1 MLPSSYFIKKDGL
14 IMKKFIN
21 KNFLNSDLISQTFN
35 IKKENIIGMFVDE
48 SYFKIII
55 SKNIIKRR
63 LKNGYYTSN
72 SFKTYKSSFRT

>member
-1 MLPSSYFIKKDGL
+1 
-14 IMKKFIN
+14 MKKFVN
-21 KNFLNSDLISQTFN
+21 KKFLNLELISQTFN

-48 SYFKIII
+48 SYFKIIN

-72 SFKTYKSSFRT
+72 SFKTCKSPFRNRQ